1 MTNLIN
7 KIICLLIVLGT
18 AISVSAAPE
27 AEFKKLIKSWTL
39 NTDGSQ
45 EFHYNME
52 LTIYSY
58 LAMRSLYGE
67 SFIQYNPEYQTL
79 KINSSFTKQ
88 KDGTIVKTPDN
99 AFVEVLPRSAADA
112 PAYNHLKEMVVV
124 HTGLELGATIYLD
137 YTITTK
143 AGYLPGLDIFE
154 PIQQA
159 SPIKEY
165 SLSVTVPVD
174 KDLSYSLANPQVMAK
189 VNVEEGMRTI
199 SWKLKNVK
207 PASLAPMQHIESGDM
222 QYLACSTF
230 ENNKEALNYL
240 FGQFDRPESMPLIS
254 LAETL
259 TEGKNTDTEKLQ
271 AIHSFIV
278 NDFAHSRL
286 SLSETGYHIR
296 PAEDVIRSAYGTD
309 AELINLLYGL
319 LSAAKIETKVCAAY
333 PVKDPQECSILK
345 AVRLFIQA
353 KADGQTYLLTSG
365 SSKMSE
371 IGWTADYC
379 DIRDLK
385 TGEEVDLTPCS
396 PNLSYD
402 VTMKLSDKEVVS
414 NIKANIPSA
423 FVAYSDSK
431 ATAFS
436 AGDKNASVSQK
447 ENVITV
453 NYQTT
458 GKVESVPGY
467 YLLRLPDSPAGVAH
481 QPYASFNS
489 TRDCNLFLPYAPNE
503 TYTYTIEVPANMEL
517 STPTAEKNIS
527 NAAGNCILSIKQTG
541 NKVEVSRSLKIN
553 SNLIKR
559 ADYTAFHALMAAWAT
574 INDTPILFKQ
584 K

>member
-207 PASLAPMQHIESGDM
+207 PASLAPMQRIESGDM

-230 ENNKEALNYL
+230 ETNKEAMNYL

-379 DIRDLK
+379 DIRNLK

-414 NIKANIPSA
+414 SIKANIPAA

-527 NAAGNCILSIKQTG
+527 NAAGNCLLSIKQTG

-559 ADYTAFHALMAAWAT
+559 ADYTVFHALMAAWAT

>member
-7 KIICLLIVLGT
+7 KIICLLIILGT
-18 AISVSAAPE
+18 AVSISAAPE
-27 AEFKKLIKSWTL
+27 AEFKKLAKSWTL

-67 SFIQYNPEYQTL
+67 SFIQYNPKYQTL

-137 YTITTK
+137 YTITSK
-143 AGYLPGLDIFE
+143 AGYMPALDIFE

-207 PASLAPMQHIESGDM
+207 PASLAPMQRIESGDM

-402 VTMKLSDKEVVS
+402 VTMKLSDNEVVS
-414 NIKANIPSA
+414 SIKANIPSA

-527 NAAGNCILSIKQTG
+527 NAAGSCILSIKQTG

-553 SNLIKR
+553 SNIVKR
-559 ADYTAFHALMAAWAT
+559 ADYPAFHALMAAWAT
-574 INDTPILFKQ
+574 AGDTPLLFKQ

>member
-79 KINSSFTKQ
+79 KINSSYTKQ

-207 PASLAPMQHIESGDM
+207 PASLAPMQRIESGDM

-230 ENNKEALNYL
+230 ETNKEAMNYL

-379 DIRDLK
+379 NIRDLK

-414 NIKANIPSA
+414 SIKANIPSA

-436 AGDKNASVSQK
+436 GGDKNASVSQK

-559 ADYTAFHALMAAWAT
+559 ADYPAFHALMAAWAT
-574 INDTPILFKQ
+574 MNDTPILFKQ

>member
-79 KINSSFTKQ
+79 KINSSYTKQ

-165 SLSVTVPVD
+165 SISVTVPVD

-207 PASLAPMQHIESGDM
+207 PASLAPMQRIESGDM

-271 AIHSFIV
+271 AIHNFIV

-414 NIKANIPSA
+414 SIKANIPSA

-527 NAAGNCILSIKQTG
+527 NAAGNYILSIKQTG

-559 ADYTAFHALMAAWAT
+559 ADYPAFHALMAAWAT
-574 INDTPILFKQ
+574 MNDTPILFKQ

>member
-79 KINSSFTKQ
+79 KINSSYTKQ

-207 PASLAPMQHIESGDM
+207 PASLAPMQRIESGDM

-230 ENNKEALNYL
+230 ETNKEAMNYL

-414 NIKANIPSA
+414 SIKANIPAA

-503 TYTYTIEVPANMEL
+503 TYAYTIEVPANMEL

-559 ADYTAFHALMAAWAT
+559 ADYPAFHALMAAWAT

>member
-207 PASLAPMQHIESGDM
+207 PASLAPMQRIESGDM

-271 AIHSFIV
+271 AIHNFIV

-365 SSKMSE
+365 SLKMSE

-414 NIKANIPSA
+414 SIKANIPAA

-559 ADYTAFHALMAAWAT
+559 ADYPAFHALMAAWST

>member
-207 PASLAPMQHIESGDM
+207 PASLAPMQRIESGDM

-230 ENNKEALNYL
+230 ETNKEAMNYL

-414 NIKANIPSA
+414 SIKANIPAA

-453 NYQTT
+453 NYQAT

-527 NAAGNCILSIKQTG
+527 NAAGNCLLSIKQTG

-559 ADYTAFHALMAAWAT
+559 ADYTVFHALMAAWAT

>member
-207 PASLAPMQHIESGDM
+207 PASLAPMQRIESGDM

-271 AIHSFIV
+271 AIHNFIV

-365 SSKMSE
+365 SLKMSE

-414 NIKANIPSA
+414 SIKANIPSA

-559 ADYTAFHALMAAWAT
+559 ADYPAFHALMAAWAT
-574 INDTPILFKQ
+574 MNDTPILFKQ

>member
-79 KINSSFTKQ
+79 KINSSYTKQ

-207 PASLAPMQHIESGDM
+207 PASLAPMQRIESGDM

-278 NDFAHSRL
+278 NDFAHSHL
-286 SLSETGYHIR
+286 SLSETGYRIR

-414 NIKANIPSA
+414 SIKANIPAA

-553 SNLIKR
+553 SNLIKH
-559 ADYTAFHALMAAWAT
+559 ADYPAFHALMAAWAT

>member
-79 KINSSFTKQ
+79 KINSSYTKQ

-99 AFVEVLPRSAADA
+99 AFVEVLPRSATDA

-207 PASLAPMQHIESGDM
+207 PASLAPMQRIESGDM

-230 ENNKEALNYL
+230 ETNKEALNYL

-414 NIKANIPSA
+414 SIKANIPAA

-527 NAAGNCILSIKQTG
+527 NAAGNCLLSIKQTG

-559 ADYTAFHALMAAWAT
+559 ADYTVFHALMAAWAT

>member
-165 SLSVTVPVD
+165 SLSVTIPVD

-207 PASLAPMQHIESGDM
+207 PASLAPMQRIESGDM

-230 ENNKEALNYL
+230 ETNKEAMNYL

-414 NIKANIPSA
+414 SIKANISAA

-447 ENVITV
+447 ENVITI

-467 YLLRLPDSPAGVAH
+467 SLLRLPDSPAGVAH

-559 ADYTAFHALMAAWAT
+559 ADYPAFHALMAAWAT
-574 INDTPILFKQ
+574 MNDTPILFKQ

>member
-207 PASLAPMQHIESGDM
+207 PASLAPMQRIESGDM

-230 ENNKEALNYL
+230 ETNKEALNYL

-402 VTMKLSDKEVVS
+402 VTMKLSDNEVVS
-414 NIKANIPSA
+414 NIKTIIPVA
-423 FVAYSDSK
+423 FISYSDPIAFTILAK
-431 ATAFS
+431 DKDATI
-436 AGDKNASVSQK
+436 SQK
-447 ENVITV
+447 EDMFTV
-453 NYQTT
+453 HHKSTD
-458 GKVESVPGY
+458 KVESVSGY
-467 YLLRLPDSPAGVAH
+467 YLLRLPNYPTGVAH

-527 NAAGNCILSIKQTG
+527 NAAGNCLLSIKQTG

-559 ADYTAFHALMAAWAT
+559 ADYPAFHALMAAWAT
-574 INDTPILFKQ
+574 MNDTPILFKQ

>member
-67 SFIQYNPEYQTL
+67 SFIQYNPEYQTF
-79 KINSSFTKQ
+79 KINSSYTKQ

-207 PASLAPMQHIESGDM
+207 PASLAPMQRIESGDM

-230 ENNKEALNYL
+230 ETNKEAMNYL

-414 NIKANIPSA
+414 SIKANIPAA

-527 NAAGNCILSIKQTG
+527 NAAGNCLLSIKQTG

-559 ADYTAFHALMAAWAT
+559 ADYTVFHALMAAWAT

>member
-165 SLSVTVPVD
+165 SLSVTVPID

-207 PASLAPMQHIESGDM
+207 PASLAPMQRIESGDM

-230 ENNKEALNYL
+230 ETNKEAMNYL

-414 NIKANIPSA
+414 SIKANIPAA

-527 NAAGNCILSIKQTG
+527 NAAGNCLLSIKQTG

-559 ADYTAFHALMAAWAT
+559 ADYTVFHALMAAWAT

>member
-207 PASLAPMQHIESGDM
+207 PASLAPMQRIESGDM

-230 ENNKEALNYL
+230 ETNKEALNYL

-371 IGWTADYC
+371 IGWTAYYC

-414 NIKANIPSA
+414 SIKANIPAA

-517 STPTAEKNIS
+517 STPTSEKNIS
-527 NAAGNCILSIKQTG
+527 NAAGNCLLSIKQTG

-559 ADYTAFHALMAAWAT
+559 ADYTVFHALMAAWAT

>member
-79 KINSSFTKQ
+79 KINSSYTKQ

-207 PASLAPMQHIESGDM
+207 PASLAPMQRIESGDM

-230 ENNKEALNYL
+230 ETNKEALNYL

-402 VTMKLSDKEVVS
+402 VTMKLSDNEVVS
-414 NIKANIPSA
+414 SIKANIPSA
-423 FVAYSDSK
+423 FVAYSDPK

-527 NAAGNCILSIKQTG
+527 NAAGSCILSIKQTG

-553 SNLIKR
+553 SNIVKR
-559 ADYTAFHALMAAWAT
+559 ADYPAFHALMAAWAT
-574 INDTPILFKQ
+574 AGDTPLLFKQ

>member
-207 PASLAPMQHIESGDM
+207 PASLAPMQRIESGDM

-230 ENNKEALNYL
+230 ETNKEAMNYL

-414 NIKANIPSA
+414 SIKANIPAA

-559 ADYTAFHALMAAWAT
+559 ADYTVFHALMAAWAT

>member
-207 PASLAPMQHIESGDM
+207 PASLAPMQRIESGDM

-230 ENNKEALNYL
+230 ETNKEAMNYL

-402 VTMKLSDKEVVS
+402 VTMKLSDKELVS
-414 NIKANIPSA
+414 SIKANIPAA

-503 TYTYTIEVPANMEL
+503 TYAYTIEVPANMEL

-541 NKVEVSRSLKIN
+541 NKVEVSHSLKIN

-559 ADYTAFHALMAAWAT
+559 ADYPAFHALMAAWAT
-574 INDTPILFKQ
+574 MNDTPILFKQ

>member
-79 KINSSFTKQ
+79 KINSSYTKQ

-207 PASLAPMQHIESGDM
+207 PASLAPMQRIESGDM

-230 ENNKEALNYL
+230 ETNKEALNYL

-271 AIHSFIV
+271 DIHSFIV

-414 NIKANIPSA
+414 SIKANIPSA

-527 NAAGNCILSIKQTG
+527 NAAGSCILSIKQTG
-541 NKVEVSRSLKIN
+541 NKVEVSHSLKIN
-553 SNLIKR
+553 SNIVKR
-559 ADYTAFHALMAAWAT
+559 ADYPAFHALMAAWAT
-574 INDTPILFKQ
+574 VGDTPLLFKQ

>member
-88 KDGTIVKTPDN
+88 KDGSIVKTPDN

-207 PASLAPMQHIESGDM
+207 PASLAPMQRIESGDM

-230 ENNKEALNYL
+230 ETNKEAMNYL

-414 NIKANIPSA
+414 SIKANIPAA

-527 NAAGNCILSIKQTG
+527 NAAGNCLLSIKQTG

-559 ADYTAFHALMAAWAT
+559 ADYTVFHALMAAWAT

>member
-207 PASLAPMQHIESGDM
+207 PASLAPMQRIESGDM

-230 ENNKEALNYL
+230 ETNKEAMNYL

-414 NIKANIPSA
+414 SIKANIPAA

-527 NAAGNCILSIKQTG
+527 NAAGNCLLSIKQTG

-559 ADYTAFHALMAAWAT
+559 ADYTVFHALMAAWAT

>member
-207 PASLAPMQHIESGDM
+207 PASLAPMQRIESGDM

-296 PAEDVIRSAYGTD
+296 PAEDVIRSVYGTD

>member
-207 PASLAPMQHIESGDM
+207 PASLAPMQRIESGDM

-230 ENNKEALNYL
+230 ETNKEALNYL

-396 PNLSYD
+396 PNLSYG

-414 NIKANIPSA
+414 SIKANIPSA

-527 NAAGNCILSIKQTG
+527 NAAGNCLLSIKQTG

-574 INDTPILFKQ
+574 MNDTPILFKQ

>member
-79 KINSSFTKQ
+79 KINSSYTKQ

-207 PASLAPMQHIESGDM
+207 PASLAPMQRIESGDM

-230 ENNKEALNYL
+230 ETNKEALNYL

-414 NIKANIPSA
+414 SIKANIPAA

-447 ENVITV
+447 ENMITV

-527 NAAGNCILSIKQTG
+527 NAAGNCLLSIKQTG

-559 ADYTAFHALMAAWAT
+559 ADYTVFHALMAAWAT

>member
-207 PASLAPMQHIESGDM
+207 PASLAPMQRIESGDM

-271 AIHSFIV
+271 AIHNFIV

-365 SSKMSE
+365 SLKMSE

-414 NIKANIPSA
+414 SIKANIPAA

-553 SNLIKR
+553 SNLIKC
-559 ADYTAFHALMAAWAT
+559 ADYPAFHALMAAWAT
-574 INDTPILFKQ
+574 MNDTPILFKQ

>member
-79 KINSSFTKQ
+79 KINSSYTKQ

-207 PASLAPMQHIESGDM
+207 PASLAPMQRIESGDM

-230 ENNKEALNYL
+230 ETNKEAMNYL

-379 DIRDLK
+379 DIRNLK

-414 NIKANIPSA
+414 SIKANIPAA

-527 NAAGNCILSIKQTG
+527 NAAGNCLLSIKQTG

-559 ADYTAFHALMAAWAT
+559 ADYTVFHALMAAWAT

>member
-207 PASLAPMQHIESGDM
+207 PASLAPMQRIESGDM

-230 ENNKEALNYL
+230 ETNKEAMNYL

-271 AIHSFIV
+271 AINSFIV

-414 NIKANIPSA
+414 SIKANIPAA

-527 NAAGNCILSIKQTG
+527 NAAGNCLLSIKQTG

-559 ADYTAFHALMAAWAT
+559 ADYTVFHALMAAWAT

>member
-79 KINSSFTKQ
+79 KINSSYTKQ

-207 PASLAPMQHIESGDM
+207 PASLAPMQRIESGDM

-230 ENNKEALNYL
+230 ETNKEAMNYL

-414 NIKANIPSA
+414 SIKANIPAA

-527 NAAGNCILSIKQTG
+527 NAAGNCLLSIKQTG

-559 ADYTAFHALMAAWAT
+559 ADYTVFHALMAAWAT

>member
-207 PASLAPMQHIESGDM
+207 PASLAPMQRIESGDI

-414 NIKANIPSA
+414 SIKANIPSA

-527 NAAGNCILSIKQTG
+527 NAAGNCIFSIKQTG

-559 ADYTAFHALMAAWAT
+559 ADYSAFHALMAAWAT

>member
-79 KINSSFTKQ
+79 KINSSYTKQ

-207 PASLAPMQHIESGDM
+207 PASLAPMQRIESGDM

-230 ENNKEALNYL
+230 ETNKEALNYL
-240 FGQFDRPESMPLIS
+240 FAQFDRPESMPLIS

-414 NIKANIPSA
+414 SIKANIPSA

-458 GKVESVPGY
+458 GKVESVSGY
-467 YLLRLPDSPAGVAH
+467 YLLRLPDSPAGVTH

-527 NAAGNCILSIKQTG
+527 NAAGNCLLSIKQTG

-559 ADYTAFHALMAAWAT
+559 ADYPAFHALMAAWAT
-574 INDTPILFKQ
+574 MNDTPILFKQ

>member
-18 AISVSAAPE
+18 AFSVSAASE

-39 NTDGSQ
+39 NADGSQ
-45 EFHYNME
+45 EFRYNME

-79 KINSSFTKQ
+79 KINTSFTKQ

-207 PASLAPMQHIESGDM
+207 PASLAPMQRIESGDM

-230 ENNKEALNYL
+230 ETNKEALNYL

-309 AELINLLYGL
+309 AELVNLLYGL

-414 NIKANIPSA
+414 SIKANIPSA

-527 NAAGNCILSIKQTG
+527 NAAGNCIFSIKQTG

-559 ADYTAFHALMAAWAT
+559 ADYSAFHALMAAWAT

>member
-18 AISVSAAPE
+18 AVSVSAAPE
-27 AEFKKLIKSWTL
+27 AEYKKLVKSWAL
-39 NTDGSQ
+39 NADGSQ
-45 EFHYNME
+45 VFHYNME

-79 KINSSFTKQ
+79 KINSSYTKQ

-99 AFVEVLPRSAADA
+99 AFVEVLPRTAVDA
-112 PAYNHLKEMVVV
+112 PAYNQLKEMVVV

-137 YTITTK
+137 YTITSK
-143 AGYLPGLDIFE
+143 AGYLPELDIFE

-159 SPIKEY
+159 SPVKEY

-174 KDLSYSLANPQVMAK
+174 RDLSYSLANPEVMAK
-189 VNVEEGMRTI
+189 MNVEEGMRTI
-199 SWKLKNVK
+199 SWNLKNVK
-207 PASLAPMQHIESGDM
+207 PASLAPMQRIESGDM

-240 FGQFDRPESMPLIS
+240 FEQFDHPESMPLVS

-271 AIHSFIV
+271 AIHNFIV

-286 SLSETGYHIR
+286 SLNETGYRIR
-296 PAEDVIRSAYGTD
+296 PAEDIIRTAYGTD

-345 AVRLFIQA
+345 AIRLFIQA

-365 SSKMSE
+365 SPKMSE

-379 DIRDLK
+379 NIRDLK
-385 TGEEVDLTPCS
+385 TGEEMDLTPCS
-396 PNLSYD
+396 PDLSYD
-402 VTMKLSDKEVVS
+402 VTMKLADKEAVS
-414 NIKANIPSA
+414 TIKADIPAA
-423 FVAYSDSK
+423 FIAYSDSK

-436 AGDKNASVSQK
+436 EGDKNASVSQK
-447 ENVITV
+447 GNMITV

-458 GKVESVPGY
+458 EKVETVPGY
-467 YLLRLPDSPAGVAH
+467 YLLRLPDSPAGVSH

-489 TRDCNLFLPYAPNE
+489 TRDCNLLLPYAPNE

-517 STPTAEKNIS
+517 STPVAEKNIS
-527 NAAGNCILSIKQTG
+527 NAAGNCIQTIKQNG
-541 NKVEVSRSLKIN
+541 NKVEVSRSLKID

-559 ADYTAFHALMAAWAT
+559 SDYPAFHTLMAAWAD
-574 INDTPILFKQ
+574 INNTQLLFKQ

>member
-79 KINSSFTKQ
+79 KINSSYTKQ

-207 PASLAPMQHIESGDM
+207 PASLAPMQRIESGDM

-230 ENNKEALNYL
+230 ETNKEALNYL

-319 LSAAKIETKVCAAY
+319 LSAAKIETKVCTAY

-414 NIKANIPSA
+414 SIKANIPAA

-447 ENVITV
+447 ENVIIV

-467 YLLRLPDSPAGVAH
+467 YLLCLPDSPAGVAH

-527 NAAGNCILSIKQTG
+527 NAAGNCLLSIKQTG

-559 ADYTAFHALMAAWAT
+559 ADYSAFHALMAAWAT

>member
-143 AGYLPGLDIFE
+143 VGYLPGLDIFE

-207 PASLAPMQHIESGDM
+207 PASLAPMQRIESGDM

-230 ENNKEALNYL
+230 ETNKEALNYL
-240 FGQFDRPESMPLIS
+240 FAQFDRPESMPLIS

-319 LSAAKIETKVCAAY
+319 LSAAKIETKVCSAY

-414 NIKANIPSA
+414 SIKANIPSA

-436 AGDKNASVSQK
+436 VGDKNASVSQK

-527 NAAGNCILSIKQTG
+527 NAAGNCIFSIKQTG

-559 ADYTAFHALMAAWAT
+559 ADYPAFHALMAAWAT

>member
-207 PASLAPMQHIESGDM
+207 PASLAPMQRIESGDM

-271 AIHSFIV
+271 AIHNFIV

-365 SSKMSE
+365 SLKMSE

-414 NIKANIPSA
+414 SIKANIPAA

-559 ADYTAFHALMAAWAT
+559 ADYPAFHALMAAWAT
-574 INDTPILFKQ
+574 MNDTPILFKQ

>member
-27 AEFKKLIKSWTL
+27 AEFKKFIKSWTL

-112 PAYNHLKEMVVV
+112 PAFNHLKEMVVV

-207 PASLAPMQHIESGDM
+207 PASLAPMQRIESGDM

-230 ENNKEALNYL
+230 ETNKEAMNYL

-414 NIKANIPSA
+414 SIKANIPAA

-559 ADYTAFHALMAAWAT
+559 ADYPAFHALMAAWAT

>member
-1 MTNLIN
+1 
-7 KIICLLIVLGT
+7 
-18 AISVSAAPE
+18 
-27 AEFKKLIKSWTL
+27 
-39 NTDGSQ
+39 
-45 EFHYNME
+45 
-52 LTIYSY
+52 
-58 LAMRSLYGE
+58 MRSLYGE

-79 KINSSFTKQ
+79 KINSSYTKQ

-189 VNVEEGMRTI
+189 VNVEEGLRTI

-207 PASLAPMQHIESGDM
+207 PASLAPMRRIESGDM

-414 NIKANIPSA
+414 SIKANIPAA

-489 TRDCNLFLPYAPNE
+489 TRDCNLFLSYAPNE

-517 STPTAEKNIS
+517 STPTAEKN

>member
-207 PASLAPMQHIESGDM
+207 PASLAPMQRIESGDM

-230 ENNKEALNYL
+230 ETNKEAMNYL

-379 DIRDLK
+379 NIRDLK

-414 NIKANIPSA
+414 SIKANIPSA

-436 AGDKNASVSQK
+436 GGDKNASVSQK

-467 YLLRLPDSPAGVAH
+467 YLLRLPDSPAGVASGTTAMSCSGWRCSSAVCFFQQH
-481 QPYASFNS
+481 TRLQSVFTVCAQRNLYIYNRS
-489 TRDCNLFLPYAPNE
+489 TCQYGIKYSDCR
-503 TYTYTIEVPANMEL
+503 
-517 STPTAEKNIS
+517 EKHLE
-527 NAAGNCILSIKQTG
+527 C
-541 NKVEVSRSLKIN
+541 SR
-553 SNLIKR
+553 
-559 ADYTAFHALMAAWAT
+559 
-574 INDTPILFKQ
+574 
-584 K
+584 

>member
-79 KINSSFTKQ
+79 KINSSYTKQ

-207 PASLAPMQHIESGDM
+207 PASLAPMQRIESGDM

-230 ENNKEALNYL
+230 ETNKEAMNYL

-271 AIHSFIV
+271 AIHRFIV

-414 NIKANIPSA
+414 SIKANIPSA

-527 NAAGNCILSIKQTG
+527 NAAGNYILSIKQTG

-559 ADYTAFHALMAAWAT
+559 ADYPAFHALMAAWAT
-574 INDTPILFKQ
+574 MNDTPILFKQ